1 MLLVPDE
8 FYPQV
13 AAAVD
18 ATHLGTKLTYQDID
32 AKLESLRPQ
41 AISARSL
48 AATIVVEHGRY
59 EGWIQH
65 QLSTRFDHVR
75 AESIEEF
82 RSHRRAVT
90 KAGQLRDGSR
100 HVKDD
105 RSRIDDRSRWVLFEN
120 SDARIDVLT
129 AQQRQ
134 RKNELNAVAE
144 EQKQFESKAKADA
157 ARIVSARRALETEKF
172 AQIDVSAA
180 QNLLDEAQKDLDA
193 LVDNNDRLAE
203 LQAEL
208 RTALGLTNLQETEK
222 ANLQQR
228 IGVARDRVSEATATI
243 ERLTSQLAG
252 AEPLPPEV
260 ERRIAGRMKAYARA
274 INASNI
280 DAATI
285 EVERKIRADKSAA
298 EGQCS
303 NPVSYTHLTL
313 PTILRV

>member
-1 MLLVPDE
+1 MAEKFRSNMDPRLLRARERICEITGIARGSLPFVADLIHIDPAFAQWQPAAERVMGGFARMLLVPDE

-32 AKLESLRPQ
+32 AMLESLRPQ

-75 AESIEEF
+75 SESIEEF

-120 SDARIDVLT
+120 SDARIDVL
-129 AQQRQ
+129 
-134 RKNELNAVAE
+134 L
-144 EQKQFESKAKADA
+144 SL
-157 ARIVSARRALETEKF
+157 IH
-172 AQIDVSAA
+172 I
-180 QNLLDEAQKDLDA
+180 
-193 LVDNNDRLAE
+193 
-203 LQAEL
+203 
-208 RTALGLTNLQETEK
+208 
-222 ANLQQR
+222 
-228 IGVARDRVSEATATI
+228 
-243 ERLTSQLAG
+243 
-252 AEPLPPEV
+252 
-260 ERRIAGRMKAYARA
+260 
-274 INASNI
+274 
-280 DAATI
+280 
-285 EVERKIRADKSAA
+285 
-298 EGQCS
+298 
-303 NPVSYTHLTL
+303 
-313 PTILRV
+313 